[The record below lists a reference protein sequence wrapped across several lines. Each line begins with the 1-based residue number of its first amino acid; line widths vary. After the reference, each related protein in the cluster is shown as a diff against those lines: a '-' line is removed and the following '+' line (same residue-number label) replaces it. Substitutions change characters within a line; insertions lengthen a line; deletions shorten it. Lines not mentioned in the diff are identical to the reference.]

1 VSAARP
7 AFTQANHQ
15 RRQRRRL
22 RGSSCPLPGRHGLG
36 CSPGRGARVRR
47 CLDRGAGDCRRL
59 HYDGHIITAPGHNH
73 VQTPLAGLVEAALTA
88 PAFSDLVDRAATS
101 PDGLRL
107 VGPVGARL
115 FVAAALARNGPLLV
129 VTATG
134 READD
139 LTAELRSVLG
149 GAVALFPSWETLPH
163 ERLSPGVDTVGT
175 RLLVLRRLAHPDDTR
190 LGPPL
195 RVVVTTARSLL
206 QPMAAGVGAATNTEP
221 VMLTVGDEANFD
233 DIVARLVELA
243 YTRVDMVGKR
253 GEFAVRGGILDVF
266 APTAEHPVRIEFW
279 GDEVTEMRMFSV
291 ADQRSIPEI
300 RTDTLVAMPCR
311 ELLLTDDVRA
321 RAAALALEQPR
332 SGNTVAGTTG
342 DMLARLAEG
351 IPVDGMEAL
360 LPVLRPDDLS
370 LLTDRLAAGAPVL
383 VCDPE
388 KVRTRAADLIKTG
401 REFLEAS
408 WSVAAVGGGAPID
421 IEQLGGSGFRGFDEV
436 RAAAAAGGH
445 AWWTLSQ
452 LPDESAV
459 ELGVRPAPSTR
470 KGAPDGIAELFAM
483 LRAHVATGGL
493 AAIVAPGT
501 GTVHR
506 VVEQLAESDT
516 PATILEPGAHPGPGA
531 VGVIKGPLHT
541 GLMVPGAGLVII
553 AESDLTGNR
562 GAAAEGKR
570 LAAKRRNV
578 VDPLAL
584 TAGDLVVHDQHGIGK
599 FVEMTERTVGGA
611 RREYLVLEYGSAK
624 KGGGADNTDK
634 LFVPMDSL
642 DQLSR
647 YVGGQAPALSRL
659 GGSDWAN
666 TKTKA
671 RKAVR
676 EIATELVAL
685 YAKRQAATGHAFA
698 PDSPWQAE
706 MEDAFGFTET
716 ADQLTAIGEV
726 KADMEKPVPMDR
738 VICGDVG
745 YGKTEIAVRAA
756 FKAVQDGKQVAV
768 LVPTTLLADQHLQ
781 TFAER
786 MAGFPVTVKGLSRF
800 TDAADSKSA
809 IDGLADGSV
818 DIVIGTHRL
827 LQTGVRWK
835 DLGLVIVDEE
845 QRFGVEHK
853 EHIKS
858 LRTHVDVLTMSA
870 TPIPRTLEMSLAGI
884 REMSTILTPPE
895 ERYPVLTYV
904 GVHDDKQVAAAL
916 RRELLRD
923 GQAFY
928 IHNRVNSI
936 DAAAARV
943 SALVPEARVV
953 VAHGQLPEEQL
964 ERTVE
969 GFWNREFDILVC
981 TTIVETGL
989 DISNANTLIVER
1001 ADTFGLSQLHQL
1013 RGRVGRSRER
1023 GYAYFLYSPDTPLTE
1038 TAHDRLATIAQN
1050 NELGAG
1056 MAVAMKDLEIRGA
1069 GNVLGVEQSGHVA
1082 GVGFDLYV
1090 RLVGEAVE
1098 AYRAAYLAAA
1108 SGETVTSPQEPK
1120 DVRIDLPIDAHLPP
1134 DYIGSDRLRLEGYR
1148 RLAAAASDGA
1158 VYAVVEE
1165 LTDRYGPLPEP
1176 ARRLV
1181 AVARLRLL
1189 CRRYGITEI
1198 SATGSAGQPSTLRI
1212 SPVTLPDSAQV
1223 RLKRLYP
1230 AGSYRPT
1237 TSMVQVPIPRAGTGI
1252 AAPRIRDVE
1261 LAQMV
1266 ADLVLALDGQP
1277 RGEVDIT
1284 AVPQA
1289 ADAEGAGR

>member
-1 VSAARP
+1 MTAPGPARPETPIAGLVELALTAPTFLQLVESAAARP
-7 AFTQANHQ
+7 A
-15 RRQRRRL
+15 
-22 RGSSCPLPGRHGLG
+22 
-36 CSPGRGARVRR
+36 
-47 CLDRGAGDCRRL
+47 
-59 HYDGHIITAPGHNH
+59 
-73 VQTPLAGLVEAALTA
+73 
-88 PAFSDLVDRAATS
+88 DLN
-101 PDGLRL
+101 L
-107 VGPVGARL
+107 VGPASARL
-115 FVAAALARNGPLLV
+115 FVTSALARQGTLLV

-139 LTAELRSVLG
+139 LTAELRGVFG
-149 GAVALFPSWETLPH
+149 DAVAMFPSWETLPH

-175 RLLVLRRLAHPDDTR
+175 RLMMLRRLAHPDDAR

-195 RVVVTTARSLL
+195 QVVVTAVRSLL
-206 QPMAAGVGAATNTEP
+206 QPMTPQLGLVEP
-221 VMLTVGDEANFD
+221 LTLTVGDDTSANGAGGFD
-233 DIVARLVELA
+233 AVVARLVALA
-243 YTRVDMVGKR
+243 YTRVDMVGRR
-253 GEFAVRGGILDVF
+253 GEFAVRGGILDIF
-266 APTAEHPVRIEFW
+266 APTAEHPVRVEFW
-279 GDEVTEMRMFSV
+279 GDEVSEMRMFAV

-300 RTDTLVAMPCR
+300 SIDNVIAVACR
-311 ELLLTDDVRA
+311 EVLLTDDVRA
-321 RAAALALEQPR
+321 RAAELAGQQPPAEH
-332 SGNTVAGTTG
+332 GGTGGVG

-360 LPVLRPDDLS
+360 LPVLRPDGVA
-370 LLTDRLAAGAPVL
+370 LLTDQLADGTPVL

-408 WSVAAVGGGAPID
+408 WSVAAVGGDSPID
-421 IEQLGGSGFRGFDEV
+421 VEQLGGSGFRELDEV
-436 RAAAAAGGH
+436 HDAARQSGH
-445 AWWTLSQ
+445 PWWTLSQ
-452 LPDESAV
+452 LSDESAI
-459 ELGVRPAPSTR
+459 ELDIRAAPSAR
-470 KGAPDGIAELFAM
+470 DRQSAVASVEAIFAM
-483 LRAHVATGGL
+483 LRAHVATGG
-493 AAIVAPGT
+493 AAAVVAPGT
-501 GTVHR
+501 GTAHR

-516 PATILEPGAHPGPGA
+516 PATMLEPGAEPKPGV
-531 VGVIKGPLHT
+531 VGVLKGPLHD
-541 GLMVPGAGLVII
+541 GLIVGGVPAALVII
-553 AESDLTGNR
+553 TETDLTGNR
-562 GAAAEGKR
+562 VTATDGKR
-570 LAAKRRNV
+570 LAAKRRNT

-584 TAGDLVVHDQHGIGK
+584 TAGDLVVHDQHGIGR

-611 RREYLVLEYGSAK
+611 RREYLVLEYASSKRGH
-624 KGGGADNTDK
+624 NETDK
-634 LFVPMDSL
+634 LYVPMDSL

-659 GGSDWAN
+659 GGSDWTN

-676 EIATELVAL
+676 EIAGELVSL
-685 YAKRQAATGHAFA
+685 YAKRQASAGHAFG
-698 PDSPWQAE
+698 PDTPWQAE

-716 ADQLTAIGEV
+716 VDQLTAITEV

-781 TFAER
+781 TFRDR
-786 MAGFPVTVKGLSRF
+786 MAGFPVRIKGLSRF
-800 TDAADSKSA
+800 TDGAESRDV

-835 DLGLVIVDEE
+835 DLGLVVVDEE

-904 GVHDDKQVAAAL
+904 GPHDDKQVAAAL

-928 IHNRVNSI
+928 VHNRVSSI
-936 DAAAARV
+936 DQAAARV
-943 SALVPEARVV
+943 RNLVPEAKVA
-953 VAHGQLPEEQL
+953 VAHGQMHEELL
-964 ERTVE
+964 ETTVE

-1001 ADTFGLSQLHQL
+1001 ADTFGLAQLHQL

-1023 GYAYFLYSPDTPLTE
+1023 GYAYLLYPQHAPLTE
-1038 TAHDRLATIAQN
+1038 TAYDRLATIAQN

-1098 AYRAAYLAAA
+1098 AYRAAAD
-1108 SGETVTSPQEPK
+1108 GQTVTTAEEPK
-1120 DVRIDLPIDAHLPP
+1120 DVRIDLPVDAHLPP
-1134 DYIGSDRLRLEGYR
+1134 DYIPSDRLRLEGYR
-1148 RLAAAASDGA
+1148 RLAAAANDSEVDT
-1158 VYAVVEE
+1158 VVEE
-1165 LTDRYGPLPEP
+1165 LTDRYGSLPET
-1176 ARRLV
+1176 AQRLV
-1181 AVARLRLL
+1181 AVARLRLV
-1189 CRRYGITEI
+1189 CRAAGITEV
-1198 SATGSAGQPSTLRI
+1198 SAASAATVRLAPMA
-1212 SPVTLPDSAQV
+1212 LPDSVQV
-1223 RLKRLYP
+1223 RLARMYP
-1230 AGSYRPT
+1230 GARYRAT
-1237 TSMVQVPIPRAGTGI
+1237 TATVQVPIPRAGGVG
-1252 AAPRIRDVE
+1252 APRIRDLE
-1261 LAQMV
+1261 LVKMV
-1266 ADLVLALDGQP
+1266 AELVSALDG
-1277 RGEVDIT
+1277 GESSRVGSRK
-1284 AVPQA
+1284 A
-1289 ADAEGAGR
+1289 AGAIFT